1 MPTGCNIL
9 RLSPD
14 KQLELFL
21 QGMKNWQTLFALSGQ
36 PAAGA
41 APVGCEAFVAG
52 RNVAIT
58 PGKIIF
64 RNRLIEVIQY
74 APAIAEVYPEPIL
87 IMSAWIMKYYILDLS
102 PANSLVRHL
111 VENGYTVFVIS
122 WKNPTGDDRD
132 LSFDDYRRLG
142 FMAALTLFLN
152 NALAEGRFVVD
163 GRPISLRDIRVPI
176 FAVSTVT
183 DHVAPWR
190 SVYKI
195 AKLTG
200 AEITFVLSNGGHNV
214 GVVNPPGTPHR
225 QYQLAVHADA
235 AASVDGE
242 RWAAAAPVHQGSW
255 WPAWMDWLVRH
266 SGTRGPTPV
275 MGAPAAGYAA
285 LGDAPGTYV
294 FER

>member
-1 MPTGCNIL
+1 LSGTLLTIAAAAIARDGDG
-9 RLSPD
+9 RLGS
-14 KQLELFL
+14 L
-21 QGMKNWQTLFALSGQ
+21 TLFAAQ
-36 PAAGA
+36 TDTTEAGEIMLF
-41 APVGCEAFVAG
+41 VGDAQVQFLDMMAQRGYLEG
-52 RNVAIT
+52 R
-58 PGKIIF
+58 
-64 RNRLIEVIQY
+64 Q
-74 APAIAEVYPEPIL
+74 
-87 IMSAWIMKYYILDLS
+87 
-102 PANSLVRHL
+102 
-111 VENGYTVFVIS
+111 
-122 WKNPTGDDRD
+122 
-132 LSFDDYRRLG
+132 RLG
-142 FMAALTLFLN
+142 AFALLRSNDLIWSAMVQEYLLGERTPMFDLMAWNADTTRMPARMHSEYLRTLFLN

-225 QYQLAVHADA
+225 HYQLAVHADA

-255 WPAWMDWLVRH
+255 WPAWTDWLVRH

-275 MGAPAAGYAA
+275 MGAPAAGCAA
-285 LGDAPGTYV
+285 LGDAPGTFV